1 MLIKVI
7 YYSQYRKAE
16 ENSGLTS
23 RNDGCYLGKHIRLL
37 HICERAS
44 TGYYYINHLP
54 ICGH

>member
-7 YYSQYRKAE
+7 YYSQCRKAE

-23 RNDGCYLGKHIRLL
+23 RNDGCYLGKHIKLL